1 MRLNKL
7 AFTKEIIDFAGLSDS
22 NIKATLVELNIPLT
36 IEEAL
41 KIQND
46 MLGRAPSLAEL
57 ILFSIQGSEHCSYK
71 SSRNHLKQFT
81 TEGPDVV
88 LGAKEDAGV
97 IAIATD
103 KNDHRWCIVMSHE
116 SHNHPSQ
123 IVPYEGAAT
132 GVGGNVRDVLCMG
145 AEVIAVTDS
154 FRFGDIKN
162 NKTKWIHDGVVAG
175 VAGYGNPL
183 GIPNVG
189 GDLYYHEGYNENC
202 LVTLVTLGIVKEEN
216 IIHSYAPKNAE
227 GFDLILLGKPTDNS
241 GFGGASFASLELE
254 EEKKEQNKGA
264 VQEPN
269 AFLERHLLKSSYALF
284 DILKG
289 KGLINNVGFKDLG
302 AGGVACASVELAE
315 TSGYGA
321 EVWMD
326 KIHIGMDGLHPSV
339 YLCSETQER
348 FMWVCSPEITPLILD
363 HYNKVFDLPGVSEG
377 ARASVVGK
385 IRNDG
390 RYIVH
395 NGDEEIVNAKAKE
408 VTEGFLY
415 DRPFEAKES
424 NFSEPN
430 LPEPSN
436 YNQILLNILSHENMA
451 SREPIF
457 EQYDK
462 QVQGRIH
469 TETGL
474 ADSGVMA
481 PFNSE
486 KYPEEIRNVGIALST
501 DHNPRHGL
509 IDPYWGGVNAVV
521 ESMRNV
527 AAVGATPHALS
538 DCLCFGNPEKPNQM
552 WEFVEAT
559 RGVSDACNAITLKDN
574 PNDATPIIAGN
585 VSFYNESKKGAI
597 PPSPIVSCL
606 GRLKDVNKAVPM
618 HFQKSNS
625 VLLMIGERKNELGGS
640 VYYSLF
646 DELGANVPKPN
657 LEEVKNQIF
666 ALTDCIDDTL
676 VLSCHDISDGGLAS
690 ALAEMT
696 FAKNIGC
703 IIKIDSELS
712 MDKTLFSETGGFVLE
727 VSSENL
733 DEIKSV
739 FSKYELDAFEIGTTG
754 GSKIQINGVI
764 KISVNKTKEAWTNGL
779 RNKL

>member
-1 MRLNKL
+1 M
-7 AFTKEIIDFAGLSDS
+7 AFTKEIVDFTGLSDS
-22 NIKATLVELNIPLT
+22 DIKAKLVELNIPLT

-97 IAIATD
+97 VAIATD
-103 KNDHRWCIVMSHE
+103 NNGHRWCIVMSHE

-162 NKTKWIHDGVVAG
+162 NKTKWIQDGVVAG

-189 GDLYYHEGYNENC
+189 GDLYYHENYNENC
-202 LVTLVTLGIVKEEN
+202 LVTLVTLGIVREDN
-216 IIHSYAPKNAE
+216 IIHSYAPKNAD
-227 GFDLILLGKPTDNS
+227 GFNLILLGKPTDNS

-284 DILKG
+284 DILIE
-289 KGLINNVGFKDLG
+289 KGLINNIGFKDLG

-348 FMWVCSPEITPLILD
+348 FMWVCDPKTTPLILD

-390 RYIVH
+390 QYIVH

-415 DRPFEAKES
+415 NRPYEARMQ
-424 NFSEPN
+424 NFAEPN
-430 LPEPSN
+430 IPEPLN
-436 YNQILLNILSHENMA
+436 YNKVLLKILSHENMA

-462 QVQGRIH
+462 QIQGRIH

-501 DHNPRHGL
+501 DQNPRHGL

-521 ESMRNV
+521 EAMRNV

-538 DCLCFGNPEKPNQM
+538 DCLCFGNPEKPHQM
-552 WEFVEAT
+552 WEFVESV
-559 RGVSDACNAITLKDN
+559 RGVADACNAITLKDN
-574 PNDATPIIAGN
+574 PEHATPIIAGN
-585 VSFYNESKKGAI
+585 VSFYNESKNGAI

-606 GRLKDVNKAVPM
+606 GRLKDVNKTVPA
-618 HFQKSNS
+618 HFQKSDS
-625 VLLMIGERKNELGGS
+625 VILMIGERKDELGGS

-646 DELGANVPKPN
+646 NELGANIPKPN
-657 LEEVKNQIF
+657 FEEVKNQIF
-666 ALTDCIDDTL
+666 ALTDCIDDGM
-676 VLSCHDISDGGLAS
+676 VLSCHDIADGGIAS

-696 FAKNIGC
+696 FGNEIGC
-703 IIKIDSELS
+703 NVKIKSGLAS
-712 MDKTLFSETGGFVLE
+712 DKILFSETGGFVLE
-727 VSSENL
+727 VSLEKL
-733 DEIKSV
+733 DKIKSA
-739 FSKYELDAFEIGTTG
+739 FLIYGLDTFEIGTTG
-754 GSKIQINGVI
+754 GSHIKLNGVV
-764 KISVNKTKEAWTNGL
+764 KISVNKTKESWTNGL
-779 RNKL
+779 RDKL

>member
-1 MRLNKL
+1 M
-7 AFTKEIIDFAGLSDS
+7 AFTEEIIDFTGLSDVD
-22 NIKATLVELNIPLT
+22 IKAKLIEFNIPLT
-36 IEEAL
+36 TEEAL

-97 IAIATD
+97 VAVATD
-103 KNDHRWCIVMSHE
+103 NNGHRWCIVMSHE

-145 AEVIAVTDS
+145 AEVIACTDS

-175 VAGYGNPL
+175 IAGYGNPL
-183 GIPNVG
+183 GIPNIG

-202 LVTLVTLGIVKEEN
+202 LVTLVTLGIVREDH
-216 IIHSYAPKNAE
+216 IIHSYAPKDAD
-227 GFDLILLGKPTDNS
+227 GYDLILIGKPTDNS

-284 DILKG
+284 DILKE
-289 KGLINNVGFKDLG
+289 KDLINNIGFKDLG

-315 TSGYGA
+315 TSGYGS

-326 KIHIGMDGLHPSV
+326 KIHIGMDGLHPSI

-348 FMWVCSPEITPLILD
+348 FMWVCSPELTPFILE
-363 HYNKVFDLPGVSEG
+363 HYNKVFDLPGVSDG
-377 ARASVVGK
+377 AQASVVGK
-385 IRNDG
+385 IRNNG
-390 RYIVH
+390 QYIVH
-395 NGDEEIVNAKAKE
+395 NGDVEIVNAPAAE
-408 VTEGFLY
+408 VTEGFIY
-415 DRPFEAKES
+415 DRSYEARKN

-430 LPEPSN
+430 LPEPPD
-436 YNQILLNILSHENMA
+436 YNQTLLDILSHENMA

-462 QVQGRIH
+462 QVQGRIY

-481 PFNSE
+481 PFNS
-486 KYPEEIRNVGIALST
+486 KNYPEEIRNVGIALST
-501 DHNPRHGL
+501 DHNPRYGL
-509 IDPYWGGVNAVV
+509 VDPYWGGINAVV
-521 ESMRNV
+521 EAMRNV

-538 DCLCFGNPEKPNQM
+538 DCLCFGNPEKPHQM
-552 WEFVEAT
+552 WEFVEGV
-559 RGVSDACNAITLKDN
+559 RGVADACHAITLKDN
-574 PNDATPIIAGN
+574 PEHATPIIAGN
-585 VSFYNESKKGAI
+585 VSFYNESKNGAI

-606 GRLKDVNKAVPM
+606 GRIKDVNKTVPA
-618 HFQKSNS
+618 HFQNSNS
-625 VLLMIGERKNELGGS
+625 VILMVGVRKDELGGS

-646 DELGANVPKPN
+646 NELGSNLPKPD
-657 LEEVKNQIF
+657 LEEVKHQIF
-666 ALTDCIDDTL
+666 ALTDCIDDGL
-676 VLSCHDISDGGLAS
+676 VLSCHDIADGGVAS

-696 FAKNIGC
+696 FGNSIGC
-703 IIKIDSELS
+703 NVKIESDLS
-712 MDKTLFSETGGFVLE
+712 PDKIMFSETGGFILE
-727 VSSENL
+727 ILPKNINAL
-733 DEIKSV
+733 KSV
-739 FSKYELDAFEIGTTG
+739 FSNYGLDVFEIGSTG
-754 GSKIQINGVI
+754 GKSIEINGI
-764 KISVNKTKEAWTNGL
+764 ANISVSEAKDIWTNGL
-779 RNKL
+779 RKLL